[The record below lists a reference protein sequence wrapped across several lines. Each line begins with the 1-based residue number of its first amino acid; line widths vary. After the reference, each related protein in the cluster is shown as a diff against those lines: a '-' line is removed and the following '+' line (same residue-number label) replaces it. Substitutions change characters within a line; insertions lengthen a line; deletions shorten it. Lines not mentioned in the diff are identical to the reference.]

1 MRKICITYILTK
13 LFAYILKTFLQ
24 GKRAKRTHRPAV
36 PFQKG
41 KVFENHISDNK
52 TELLPGL
59 LPFVPNMPV
68 LLTDNIACELGLSN
82 GTQGIF
88 RELVYDD
95 QEDSVSLTV
104 KSAVFPSN
112 TVYIRK
118 PLYALV
124 EINASQLETSL
135 DGLRPK
141 LIPIPL
147 IKKQFTVP
155 IKQLF
160 GQLFER
166 TQGREKVTQVIQ
178 VTRTQLPIVPAF
190 AITTYKAQGL
200 TMNKI
205 VVDLQVPPGA
215 LQVASIYVPLSRVK
229 RAEDIAI
236 LRPFDMKVLQV
247 RPTSAQDAELQRLD
261 ELNKK
266 TKRECA
272 SFTF

>member
-1 MRKICITYILTK
+1 
-13 LFAYILKTFLQ
+13 
-24 GKRAKRTHRPAV
+24 
-36 PFQKG
+36 
-41 KVFENHISDNK
+41 
-52 TELLPGL
+52 
-59 LPFVPNMPV
+59 MPV
-68 LLTDNIACELGLSN
+68 LLTDNIACELGLLN

-95 QEDSVSLTV
+95 QEEPGSFKI
-104 KSAVFPSN
+104 KSDVFLPN
-112 TVYIRK
+112 TIYIRK

-124 EINASQLETSL
+124 EINTSQVETNL

-147 IKKQFTVP
+147 IKKRFTVS
-155 IKQLF
+155 IKQIF
-160 GQLFER
+160 GHLLDRVQS
-166 TQGREKVTQVIQ
+166 GRKIPQVIQ

-205 VVDLQVPPGA
+205 VVDLQVPPGT

-229 RAEDIAI
+229 KGDDIVI

-247 RPTSAQDAELQRLD
+247 QPSSAQDAELKRLD
-261 ELNKK
+261 ELDKK
-266 TKRECA
+266 TKRECT
-272 SFTF
+272 SFIF